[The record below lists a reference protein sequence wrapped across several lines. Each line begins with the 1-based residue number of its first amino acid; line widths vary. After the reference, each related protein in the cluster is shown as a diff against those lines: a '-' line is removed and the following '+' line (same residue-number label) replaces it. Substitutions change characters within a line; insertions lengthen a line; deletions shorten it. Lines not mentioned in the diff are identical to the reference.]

1 MKVTVAK
8 QENYTGIK
16 FMTAFNNIISAFAM
30 FMGCGASMMAMKQN
44 PMLGI
49 GGFLG
54 TICLVLAGRASIE
67 VMTAIRE
74 IAINTRKD
82 V

>member
-1 MKVTVAK
+1 MNVTVAK
-8 QENYTGIK
+8 KENYEGIR
-16 FMTAFNNIISAFAM
+16 FMTAVNNIISAFAM
-30 FMGCGASMMAMKQN
+30 FMGCGAALMAMKQN

-54 TICLVLAGRASIE
+54 SICLVLACRATIE

-74 IAINTRKD
+74 IAINTRKAE
-82 V
+82 

>member
-8 QENYTGIK
+8 KENYEGIR

-30 FMGCGASMMAMKQN
+30 FMGCGASLMAMQN
-44 PMLGI
+44 DPLLAV

-54 TICLVLAGRASIE
+54 SIFLVLAGKSTIE
-67 VMTAIRE
+67 VMSAIRE
-74 IAINTRKD
+74 MAINTRKGN
-82 V
+82 